1 MMRCNCVVS
10 FEEIQIELYS
20 VMTMT
25 QVQLKLVEYSEQCSK
40 LVEYSEQNWLKQPTK
55 HESRVQMLK
64 HYLYS
69 GLA

>member
-1 MMRCNCVVS
+1 
-10 FEEIQIELYS
+10 
-20 VMTMT
+20 MTMT
-25 QVQLKLVEYSEQCSK
+25 QVQSKLVEYSEQCSKLVEYSEQCSK

-64 HYLYS
+64 HYLYG